1 MKMIIYKISNKV
13 IPSICDKI
21 LNDIVKGTFEVSYSF
36 VKLGKNNYIVQLDM
50 DEYLSLGCNIIKQS
64 KTRPISL
71 LIENI
76 GIQEHITNLQKIDDS
91 VMEKF
96 LTYSSSKFLNN
107 LEQYATNEYDI
118 LDVYYNYLYNYFYQN
133 KIKIKK

>member
-1 MKMIIYKISNKV
+1 MKLIIYKISNKV
-13 IPSICDKI
+13 ISSICNKI
-21 LNDIVKGTFEVSYSF
+21 LNDIVKGIFEVPYSF

-76 GIQEHITNLQKIDDS
+76 GVQEHITNLQKIDDS
-91 VMEKF
+91 IMEKI
-96 LTYSSSKFLNN
+96 LTYSSSKFLNS
-107 LEQYATNEYDI
+107 LFKEYTTNEYDI
-118 LDVYYNYLYNYFYQN
+118 LDIYYNYLYNYFYQN
-133 KIKIKK
+133 KIIKK